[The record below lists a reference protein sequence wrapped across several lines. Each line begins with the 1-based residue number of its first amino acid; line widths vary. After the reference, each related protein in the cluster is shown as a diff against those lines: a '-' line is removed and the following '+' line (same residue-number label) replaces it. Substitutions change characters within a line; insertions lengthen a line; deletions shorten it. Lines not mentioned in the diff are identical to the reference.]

1 MIKKDYSQTLDQID
15 IYADG
20 ADIEKINHLNKIPFI
35 KGFTTNPTLM
45 KTSGV
50 TNYIEFAKRF
60 IDIVNDKPISFEVFA
75 DDHNEMFVQ
84 ANKLSQLGDNVYV
97 KIPIINTQSKS
108 SIKLIKELI
117 ANDIKCNVT
126 AVFNFNQIQ
135 ELINNY
141 QIDTDIIISIFAGR
155 IADTGVDPIP
165 IMSNISNLLKNS
177 SKIKLL
183 WASPR
188 ELLNISHAIQSRC
201 DIITLPNSLLDKINS
216 LDKDL
221 DQFSLETVKMFYEDA
236 KKSNFKI

>member
-1 MIKKDYSQTLDQID
+1 
-15 IYADG
+15 
-20 ADIEKINHLNKIPFI
+20 
-35 KGFTTNPTLM
+35 M

-50 TNYIEFAKRF
+50 TNYIEFAKKF

-75 DDHNEMFVQ
+75 DDHDEMFVQ
-84 ANKLSQLGDNVYV
+84 ANRLSQLGDNVYV

-117 ANDIKCNVT
+117 ANNIKCNVT
-126 AVFNFNQIQ
+126 AVFNFNQIH

-141 QIDTDIIISIFAGR
+141 QIDTDMIISIFAGR

-165 IMSNISNLLKNS
+165 LMSNISNLLKDT

-188 ELLNISHAIQSRC
+188 ELLNICHAIQSRC
-201 DIITLPNSLLDKINS
+201 NIITLPNSLLDKINS